1 MDGHPNFDKSEWK
14 YYLDEAEQ
22 TPEVAENLAKL
33 RENATSLQPEAIH
46 FIDPS
51 MGSGHVL
58 VYAFDVLMQIYL
70 DCGYTVRDAAQCIV
84 RKNLYGLDIDKRA
97 YQLAYFAVMMKAR
110 QYDRRF
116 FTRGIQP
123 NLSHFQDLPKME
135 YSVLN
140 EPLRS
145 FVAQF
150 ENADTY
156 SSLLTVHADAD
167 LDVAVDAFEGMIGF
181 DRSQMEHL
189 MTLYRILSQKYDVVV
204 TNPPYMGG
212 SGMNATLS
220 AFVKKHYPDSKSDLS
235 TCFMEWCEQFM
246 LDSGYYGMINIP
258 VWMFLLSYEKLR
270 KKILKNNTYNNMVH
284 FGRGVFGSDFGT
296 TAFIISK
303 KKIPNYVAVYRRL
316 FKKQGAVDSIE
327 QKEAW
332 FFDGMEYHTA
342 QQENFSK
349 IPGSPVAYWVGEAVL
364 DTFNSN
370 QLLGDIARPRVGQNT
385 GDNKRFLRLWF
396 EIEREKITF
405 GLKHEELKTRS
416 YKWIPYNKGGEYRR
430 WYGNQEYLINWENDG
445 KEIKDYAVVRNHGK
459 HWLRY
464 IQNVENMC
472 KPGVT
477 WSFITSGPFSVRFLP
492 SGFICDVAGSAIF
505 PDSKD
510 ILELLVICNSK
521 FATLILQVVNPTIN
535 MQASNVASI
544 PIIFDETQKPH
555 IDALVEENIALSKA
569 DWNSFETSWDFKG
582 CPLV

>member
-33 RENATSLQPEAIH
+33 RENATNLQPEAIH

-220 AFVKKHYPDSKSDLS
+220 AFVKKHYPDYKSDL
-235 TCFMEWCEQFM
+235 
-246 LDSGYYGMINIP
+246 
-258 VWMFLLSYEKLR
+258 
-270 KKILKNNTYNNMVH
+270 
-284 FGRGVFGSDFGT
+284 
-296 TAFIISK
+296 
-303 KKIPNYVAVYRRL
+303 
-316 FKKQGAVDSIE
+316 
-327 QKEAW
+327 
-332 FFDGMEYHTA
+332 
-342 QQENFSK
+342 
-349 IPGSPVAYWVGEAVL
+349 
-364 DTFNSN
+364 
-370 QLLGDIARPRVGQNT
+370 
-385 GDNKRFLRLWF
+385 
-396 EIEREKITF
+396 
-405 GLKHEELKTRS
+405 
-416 YKWIPYNKGGEYRR
+416 
-430 WYGNQEYLINWENDG
+430 
-445 KEIKDYAVVRNHGK
+445 
-459 HWLRY
+459 
-464 IQNVENMC
+464 
-472 KPGVT
+472 
-477 WSFITSGPFSVRFLP
+477 FSVFMIRCMEL
-492 SGFICDVAGSAIF
+492 CKKTAI
-505 PDSKD
+505 
-510 ILELLVICNSK
+510 L
-521 FATLILQVVNPTIN
+521 
-535 MQASNVASI
+535 
-544 PIIFDETQKPH
+544 
-555 IDALVEENIALSKA
+555 
-569 DWNSFETSWDFKG
+569 DF
-582 CPLV
+582 